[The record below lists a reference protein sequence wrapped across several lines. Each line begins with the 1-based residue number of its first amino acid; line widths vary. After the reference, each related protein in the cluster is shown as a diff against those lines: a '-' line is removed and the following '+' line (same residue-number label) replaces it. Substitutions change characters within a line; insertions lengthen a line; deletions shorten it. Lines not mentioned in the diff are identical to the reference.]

1 MLRQPSTWVY
11 NCHLILSMGVC
22 KLLQFVFPL
31 WNFPEHS
38 TCAFAPSLIQTDER
52 NKKYH
57 SSKKRREKK
66 EKALQGTFPPPED
79 NTNCAKAKEKSGAL
93 SFCSTVIPRASH
105 PWYSLSYVQMRWQFY
120 SENEKK
126 VAEAASCDWFLNTII
141 FQKRKR
147 FIHAGC
153 RQPSEAAA
161 EDIITGHVRS

>member
-1 MLRQPSTWVY
+1 
-11 NCHLILSMGVC
+11 MGVC

-52 NKKYH
+52 NRKYH
-57 SSKKRREKK
+57 FSKKRREKK

-120 SENEKK
+120 SENEK
-126 VAEAASCDWFLNTII
+126 
-141 FQKRKR
+141 
-147 FIHAGC
+147 
-153 RQPSEAAA
+153 RQPKLPVEIDFRILLSY
-161 EDIITGHVRS
+161 